1 MNYFKKLKI
10 TITLKFQSTEII
22 HARILLCLEES
33 YKIKTL
39 EQVDAIVSAEIPD
52 KIFEWY
58 KKK

>member
-22 HARILLCLEES
+22 HARILICLEES
-33 YKIKTL
+33 DKIKTL